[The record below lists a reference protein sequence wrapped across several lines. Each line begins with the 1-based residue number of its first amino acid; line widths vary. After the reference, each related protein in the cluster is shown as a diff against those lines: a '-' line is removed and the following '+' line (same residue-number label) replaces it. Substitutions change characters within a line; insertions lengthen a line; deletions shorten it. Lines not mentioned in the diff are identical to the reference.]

1 METQSCQWFVLIVF
15 SLASDVNILIGHGKL
30 TYADGDQ
37 YIGEWKDG
45 KKSGYGELIYTN
57 ADKFSGHWLED
68 KASGMGRLDYQN
80 GDYYEGQWELD
91 RRHGILYSFLSKALS
106 YLDHYSVGWG
116 KFFSNAT
123 GHQYEGYW
131 KNGLKVRF
139 FV

>member
-1 METQSCQWFVLIVF
+1 MRDNGNKILPTVSFLRAAQLFPNKRYS
-15 SLASDVNILIGHGKL
+15 SLGHGKL

-45 KKSGYGELIYTN
+45 KKSGYGELLYTN
-57 ADKFSGHWLED
+57 GDKFSGHWLED

-91 RRHGILYSFLSKALS
+91 RRHG
-106 YLDHYSVGWG
+106 WG

-131 KNGLKVRF
+131 KNSLKVSLMQGTASLLIINF
-139 FV
+139 FLT